1 MSTRKNEVSEF
12 FTMWAIYNKVLTNN
26 YFHHNEI
33 YQAVSTLLAERFEQ
47 QPFTLLDLGCG
58 DASFLTQAL
67 QGKVIKLYRG
77 FDLSDPAL
85 ILAAKNIDTLNCK
98 AELINIDFMTGMRQT
113 NTKFDIIFTSFALHH
128 LTLKEKTEFFH
139 LANNSLTENGLLLVI
154 DLMREPNETLP
165 NYLDNFC
172 QMIRDTWL
180 KLNEYE
186 LTACIQHVRNS
197 DLPETRALLSTM
209 AESMHFSP
217 AVNHYQS
224 NKLQFLSFNKKDTV
238 RKKTSTSISS
248 CLEAI

>member
-1 MSTRKNEVSEF
+1 MSTGKTEVSEF

-33 YQAVSTLLAERFEQ
+33 YQAVSILLAERFEK

-58 DASFLTQAL
+58 DAHFLTHAL

-85 ILAAKNIDTLNCK
+85 ILAAKNIGTLNCK
-98 AELINIDFMTGMRQT
+98 SELINIDFMTGMRQT

-128 LTLKEKTEFFH
+128 LTLKEKTEFFR
-139 LANNSLTENGLLLVI
+139 LANNILTDNGLLLVI

-165 NYLDNFC
+165 MYLDNFC
-172 QMIRDTWL
+172 QMIRNTWL
-180 KLNEYE
+180 KLNEHE

-197 DLPETRALLSTM
+197 DLPETKAILSSL

-217 AVNHYQS
+217 AVNLYHS
-224 NKLQFLSFNKKDTV
+224 HKLQFLSFNKKDTIS
-238 RKKTSTSISS
+238 KETSV
-248 CLEAI
+248 CL

>member
-1 MSTRKNEVSEF
+1 MSTGKTEVSEF

-33 YQAVSTLLAERFEQ
+33 YQAVSILLAERFEK

-58 DASFLTQAL
+58 DAHFLTHAL

-85 ILAAKNIDTLNCK
+85 ILAAKNIGTLNCK
-98 AELINIDFMTGMRQT
+98 SELINIDFMTGMRQT

-128 LTLKEKTEFFH
+128 LTLKEKTEFFR
-139 LANNSLTENGLLLVI
+139 LANNILTDNGLLLVI
-154 DLMREPNETLP
+154 DLMREPKETLP
-165 NYLDNFC
+165 MYLDNFC
-172 QMIRDTWL
+172 QMIRNTWL
-180 KLNEYE
+180 KLNEHE

-197 DLPETRALLSTM
+197 DLPETKAILSSL

-217 AVNHYQS
+217 AVNLYHS
-224 NKLQFLSFNKKDTV
+224 HKLQFLLFNKKDTIS
-238 RKKTSTSISS
+238 KETSV
-248 CLEAI
+248 CL

>member
-1 MSTRKNEVSEF
+1 MSTGKTEVSEF

-33 YQAVSTLLAERFEQ
+33 YQAVSILLAERFEK

-58 DASFLTQAL
+58 DAHFLTHAL

-85 ILAAKNIDTLNCK
+85 ILAAKNIGTLNCK
-98 AELINIDFMTGMRQT
+98 SELINIDFMTGMRQT
-113 NTKFDIIFTSFALHH
+113 NTKFDIILTSFALHH
-128 LTLKEKTEFFH
+128 LTLKEKTEFFR
-139 LANNSLTENGLLLVI
+139 LANNILTDNGLLLVI

-165 NYLDNFC
+165 MYLDNFC
-172 QMIRDTWL
+172 QMIRNTWL
-180 KLNEYE
+180 KLNEHE

-197 DLPETRALLSTM
+197 DLPETKAILSSL

-217 AVNHYQS
+217 AVNLYHS
-224 NKLQFLSFNKKDTV
+224 HKLQFLLFNKKDTIS
-238 RKKTSTSISS
+238 KETSV
-248 CLEAI
+248 CL

>member
-1 MSTRKNEVSEF
+1 
-12 FTMWAIYNKVLTNN
+12 
-26 YFHHNEI
+26 
-33 YQAVSTLLAERFEQ
+33 
-47 QPFTLLDLGCG
+47 
-58 DASFLTQAL
+58 
-67 QGKVIKLYRG
+67 
-77 FDLSDPAL
+77 
-85 ILAAKNIDTLNCK
+85 
-98 AELINIDFMTGMRQT
+98 MTGMRQT

-180 KLNEYE
+180 KLNEDE

-197 DLPETRALLSTM
+197 DLPETRALLSKM
-209 AESMHFSP
+209 AKSMHFSP
-217 AVNHYQS
+217 AINHYQS

-238 RKKTSTSISS
+238 SKKTSTSISS